1 MKTSLEMKGFGGLK
15 DGLRELEDFT
25 GRTNTG
31 KNAVKR
37 GMLKAMK
44 RIEDHAKVLA
54 PKDSEK
60 LASTI
65 STKPVKAKRIS
76 RTRFA
81 KQDGIAVQTGPS
93 GKRIEGGNAAW
104 QEFGTVNMPAN
115 PYMRPAA
122 DAEGQAVVDDLA
134 TILQE
139 EVGKSVE
146 RARRKAARGK

>member
-1 MKTSLEMKGFGGLK
+1 MKSSLEMKGFGGLK
-15 DGLRELEDFT
+15 DGLLELEQFT

-37 GMLKAMK
+37 GMIKAMK
-44 RIEDHAKVLA
+44 RIEDHAKALA
-54 PKDSEK
+54 PKDTGK
-60 LASTI
+60 LAKSIT
-65 STKPVKAKRIS
+65 TKPVKAKRIS
-76 RTRFA
+76 RRRYART
-81 KQDGIAVQTGPS
+81 DGIAVQTGPK

-104 QEFGTVNMPAN
+104 QEYGTVTMPAR

-134 TILQE
+134 GILQE
-139 EVGKSVE
+139 EIGKSVE